1 MHTYQQDHEQIKMP
15 CKCDWIIYY
24 VLIVYRPLCIP
35 LKCFVWN
42 QIAKLSLHY
51 TLKCSIRIHL
61 HWDRLQL
68 SHWAFFCLFNR
79 TFRIMNQRQFQHQ
92 LQTSY
97 CSSVSENTLKFWNYG
112 KLYSLSESK
121 YLIKSKLNRIKSI
134 KFKFEHL
141 KLKLVQH
148 LILVVMKIFVSVN
161 ENSLE
166 GLGIYTT
173 NPTDL
178 ALDWLLCVIHV
189 LLLRMWKLPRVCR
202 VCVHNSVSEHLC
214 PTSSDT
220 YDEESQ
226 AVQVNK
232 WFWKVY

>member
-1 MHTYQQDHEQIKMP
+1 
-15 CKCDWIIYY
+15 
-24 VLIVYRPLCIP
+24 
-35 LKCFVWN
+35 
-42 QIAKLSLHY
+42 
-51 TLKCSIRIHL
+51 
-61 HWDRLQL
+61 
-68 SHWAFFCLFNR
+68 
-79 TFRIMNQRQFQHQ
+79 MNQRQFQHQ

-121 YLIKSKLNRIKSI
+121 YLIKSKLNQIKSI

-173 NPTDL
+173 NPTEKFQRANIVNVL
-178 ALDWLLCVIHV
+178 SWIWLLTGCFASFMYFFYECENFPEYAESAFTIASANTCVP
-189 LLLRMWKLPRVCR
+189 LLLILMMKKAKRCKLTSDFERFIKRSKCRLPR
-202 VCVHNSVSEHLC
+202 SEHI
-214 PTSSDT
+214 
-220 YDEESQ
+220 
-226 AVQVNK
+226 
-232 WFWKVY
+232 